1 MLKVSY
7 SELTEFAQCRRRWE
21 LRYREGWLPPED
33 PEPLVLGRAV
43 HAGLAAKAKG
53 EDPEIAAVEA
63 ITDAVISPERRRWIA
78 AKALPLIEATP
89 IPEGEILGVERRFSL
104 RWDIEGVW
112 MNFVGVFD
120 LVLKRDD
127 HILILDWK
135 TVSRVPN
142 CDRMRELDDQL
153 AVYQAAAMDLWPGEK
168 FQTAW
173 VALSTSLRPRKGES
187 PVQFRRRWGEELKR
201 HKEKYIAQFPVV
213 LTKDRVRRALERV
226 AVLVREIEEG
236 RIYRNPGAC
245 LAWPCPYEL
254 ICDDSSRAEALGFR
268 KLERRQD
275 GCSS

>member
-1 MLKVSY
+1 VLKVSY

-53 EDPEIAAVEA
+53 DDVELATVQA
-63 ITDAVISPERRRWIA
+63 ITESTLSPERRRWIA
-78 AKALPLIEATP
+78 AKALPLVEATE
-89 IPEGEILGVERRFSL
+89 IPEGEILGVERRFGL
-104 RWDIEGVW
+104 RWNVDGVRFQ
-112 MNFVGVFD
+112 FVGVFD
-120 LVLKRDD
+120 LILKRDD

-153 AVYQAAAMDLWPGEK
+153 AVYQAAAMDLWPGEDIR
-168 FQTAW
+168 TAW
-173 VALSTSLRPRKGES
+173 VALSTSLRGRKSES
-187 PVQFRRRWGEELKR
+187 PVQFRRRWEEEIRKN
-201 HKEKYIAQFPVV
+201 KEKYIAQFPVV
-213 LTKDRVRRALERV
+213 LTEDRVRCALERV
-226 AVLVREIEEG
+226 AILVREIEEG

-268 KLERRQD
+268 KLERRQNGSCD
-275 GCSS
+275 